1 MRIALFTETY
11 LPVINGVVTHVKTLK
26 EGLEK
31 LGHKVL
37 IVTADSSVRK
47 HQLSEQGS
55 VMYCP
60 AVRIKKIYNYDVA
73 SPISPKRLRYLRA
86 FKPDIIHIHN
96 EFGIGMSG
104 MLIAKILK
112 IPLVYTLHTMYDD
125 YIYYV
130 ANKYFCRFITAATHK
145 YAKALANQA
154 GALIGPS
161 KKVEE
166 FFKKCGVKKSVN
178 VIPNTA
184 EVDIF
189 NPENIDKTER
199 KTIREKFGFAESD
212 TVFCFC
218 GRLGKEK
225 NISLLIE
232 NWAQYVKPDDNLKLL
247 IIGDGPCYDEH
258 ITQVKKHSVSNAVKL
273 AGRVEHVDLP
283 PYYAASDAY
292 ITASLTENHSI
303 SMLEAMCMK
312 LPVIHICDELN
323 KGQVVEGVSGYCY
336 NSGAEMYELLLKL
349 RDLPRAELTKLGES
363 ARDSVIRTGA
373 ANMARDIK
381 KIYEHVIRSYALK
394 RRTNGLQ
401 LKPRQLKYRHKYK

>member
-1 MRIALFTETY
+1 MRVALFTETY

-37 IVTADSSVRK
+37 IVTADSGVK
-47 HQLSEQGS
+47 HHQIEGS

-60 AVRIKKIYNYDVA
+60 AVKMKKIYGYDVA
-73 SPISPKRLRYLRA
+73 SPISPKRLKHLRA

-104 MLIAKILK
+104 LLIAKILK
-112 IPLVYTLHTMYDD
+112 VPLIYTLHTMYDD

-130 ANKYFCRFITAATHK
+130 ANKYFCRFITGATHR
-145 YAKALANQA
+145 YARALANQA

-161 KKVEE
+161 KKVAE
-166 FFKKCGVKKSVN
+166 FFKKCGVKKNVN

-184 EVDIF
+184 ETDIF
-189 NPENIDKTER
+189 NPESIDAGAREE
-199 KTIREKFGFAESD
+199 IREKFNFTDSD
-212 TVFCFC
+212 MVFCFC

-225 NISLLIE
+225 NISWLIK
-232 NWAQYVKPDDNLKLL
+232 NWALHVKPEDSLKLL

-258 ITQVKKHSVSNAVKL
+258 ITEVKSLGVSDTVKL
-273 AGRVEHVDLP
+273 AGKVEHTDLP
-283 PYYAASDAY
+283 PYYAACDAY

-312 LPVIHICDELN
+312 LPVLHILDELN
-323 KGQVVEGVSGYCY
+323 AGQVVDGVSGYGF
-336 NSGAEMYELLLKL
+336 SDSSEMYMLLKKL
-349 RDLPRAELTKLGES
+349 RDMPREKLSAFGES
-363 ARDSVIRTGA
+363 TRDAVINTTC
-373 ANMARDIK
+373 ANMARDIL
-381 KIYEHVIRSYALK
+381 KIYEFVIRSYARK
-394 RRTNGLQ
+394 RRTNKLQ
-401 LKPRQLKYRHKYK
+401 LKQRHSKNRHKTK

>member
-37 IVTADSSVRK
+37 VVTADSGVRR
-47 HQLSEQGS
+47 HEISGS

-73 SPISPKRLRYLRA
+73 SPISPKRLKHLRA

-104 MLIAKILK
+104 LLISKILK
-112 IPLVYTLHTMYDD
+112 VPLVYTLHTMYDD

-130 ANKYFCRFITAATHK
+130 ANKYFCRFITGATHR
-145 YAKALANQA
+145 YARALANQA

-161 KKVEE
+161 EKVGE
-166 FFKKCGVKKSVN
+166 FFRRCGVKKSVN

-184 EVDIF
+184 ETDIF
-189 NPENIDKTER
+189 NPESIEEGAGKA
-199 KTIREKFGFAESD
+199 IREKFGFADTD

-225 NISLLIE
+225 NISWLIE
-232 NWAQYVKPDDNLKLL
+232 NWARYVKPCDGLKLL

-258 ITQVKKHSVSNAVKL
+258 ITEVKKLGVSVSVKL

-283 PYYAASDAY
+283 PYYAACDAY

-312 LPVIHICDELN
+312 LPVVHICDEMN

-336 NSGAEMYELLLKL
+336 NNGAEMYELLLKI
-349 RDLPRAELTKLGES
+349 RDMPRDKLAAFGES
-363 ARDSVIRTGA
+363 TRNSVISTTCT
-373 ANMARDIK
+373 NMARDIQR
-381 KIYEHVIRSYALK
+381 IYESVIRSYVLK
-394 RRTNGLQ
+394 RRTRGLR
-401 LKPRQLKYRHKYK
+401 LKNRRNK